1 MELILTL
8 ILTLGVFTFGWWL
21 GYAVQDEYYV
31 NQIKDAEKRGDEW
44 RRLTVEALEKAQY
57 FYAQL
62 EMVESFLESQKHQ
75 QVDDDDSEE
84 IVWN

>member
-1 MELILTL
+1 MELVLTL

-44 RRLTVEALEKAQY
+44 RKLTIEAVDKAQY
-57 FYAQL
+57 FSEQL
-62 EMVESFLESQKHQ
+62 DMVENLLELQNYH
-75 QVDDDDSEE
+75 DDSED